1 MAGSSRENCGSK
13 IHSGD
18 QPENRKQEK
27 NMGSMDEKIK
37 NYFQPRKEVASVYLF
52 GSRAAGTQRSASDVD
67 IAVLLHHKY
76 LASASALQEK
86 YLVELGRI
94 LKKDIHPTVMN
105 HAGEVLLKQILFK
118 ARRILVRDSYF
129 DAYFTMI
136 AVSRIA
142 DFNYYLKQM
151 QDGMKQKILES

>member
-1 MAGSSRENCGSK
+1 
-13 IHSGD
+13 
-18 QPENRKQEK
+18 
-27 NMGSMDEKIK
+27 MGSMDEKIK
-37 NYFQPRKEVASVYLF
+37 NYFQHRQEVASVYLF
-52 GSRAAGTQRSASDVD
+52 GSRAAGTQRAASDVD
-67 IAVLLHHKY
+67 IAVLFRHKY
-76 LASASALQEK
+76 LVSANALQEK

-94 LKKDIHPTVMN
+94 LKKDIDPVVMN
-105 HAGEVLLKQILFK
+105 HAGEVLLKQILTK
-118 ARRILVRDSYF
+118 GRRILVRDSYF

>member
-1 MAGSSRENCGSK
+1 MAG
-13 IHSGD
+13 
-18 QPENRKQEK
+18 
-27 NMGSMDEKIK
+27 MDEKIK
-37 NYFQPRKEVASVYLF
+37 NYFQHRQEVASVYLF
-52 GSRAAGTQRSASDVD
+52 GSRAAERQRTASDVD

-76 LASASALQEK
+76 LGSAITLQEK

-94 LKKDIHPTVMN
+94 LKKDIDPVVMN
-105 HAGEVLLKQILFK
+105 HAGEVLLKQILTK
-118 ARRILVRDSYF
+118 GRRILVRDSYF